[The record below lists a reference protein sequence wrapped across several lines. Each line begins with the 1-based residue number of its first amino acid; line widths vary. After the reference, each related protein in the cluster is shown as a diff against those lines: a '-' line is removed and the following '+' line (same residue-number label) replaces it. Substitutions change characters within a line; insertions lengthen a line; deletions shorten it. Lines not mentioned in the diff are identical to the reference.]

1 MEVQILAKKENPLL
15 QRTEGS
21 FKAIHK
27 AEPTPTR
34 DAIRQELAKHLK
46 AAKDVVVVDGARSTF
61 GRSET
66 SGYAKVYKSKEQAL
80 SVERYHILV
89 RNKLAEPKAKEAK
102 PGEAGPAPQAG
113 RAPPGGRARAA
124 EAEPPAPPAK
134 KEEAKPEPRPEPKAE
149 AKAEAK
155 HEAKPHRKEEKKPAE
170 KKAEPKAEHKAE
182 HKAEGKKEEKPEAK
196 KVEPRK
202 KGGK

>member
-1 MEVQILAKKENPLL
+1 MEVQILAKKDNPLL
-15 QRTEGS
+15 QRTEVS

-102 PGEAGPAPQAG
+102 PGEAALAPKAETPSPAP
-113 RAPPGGRARAA
+113 
-124 EAEPPAPPAK
+124 K

-155 HEAKPHRKEEKKPAE
+155 HEAKPHGKEEKKPAE

-202 KGGK
+202 KEGK